1 MSLIRTIDNLEILEE
16 TINDTISDH
25 LNNVRL
31 KKMTIFEDFLDS
43 NLKIKKNHQS
53 ILFSRGSV
61 QNLYLFL
68 NQTYILM
75 CNSGGEGIL
84 KSF

>member
-31 KKMTIFEDFLDS
+31 KKMTIFDDFFSLKFYYRLVNNEDANVYPYCLDQES
-43 NLKIKKNHQS
+43 S
-53 ILFSRGSV
+53 
-61 QNLYLFL
+61 
-68 NQTYILM
+68 
-75 CNSGGEGIL
+75 
-84 KSF
+84 